1 MEVRRKR
8 FAAALFLFL
17 AWLAALGVMT
27 AVSAQK
33 PPTIEKTP
41 PPSKG

>member
-1 MEVRRKR
+1 MDVRRKR
-8 FAAALFLFL
+8 FAAALVLFI

-27 AVSAQK
+27 AVSAKK

-41 PPSKG
+41 PSSKG